1 MISMYFFRLVGCQT
15 LLEEIPGR
23 KKDNLQLMLSSPG
36 ESKSLLRG
44 SKNYSGKT
52 KTYNVKEEV
61 GSKFFFNSTGL
72 KANMGYCHYF
82 LSVVANERLN

>member
-1 MISMYFFRLVGCQT
+1 
-15 LLEEIPGR
+15 LEEIPGR

-61 GSKFFFNSTGL
+61 GSKFFFN
-72 KANMGYCHYF
+72 
-82 LSVVANERLN
+82 